1 MDSKKP
7 FHESVAEQLIEQ
19 LRAGTAPWQRPW
31 KPGESHSLLP
41 MNPITGKRYQGIN
54 AIHLM
59 GQGRADPR
67 WMTYKQAAA
76 HEAQV
81 RKGEKGTPIQYWK
94 FSEDQ
99 VRRDEQGR
107 PLLDPEGQ
115 PIKESVR
122 LERPRVFMA
131 TVFNAEQI
139 EGLPAL
145 QPQTMPLWEGIDR
158 AERILQA
165 SGARITHVP
174 GNRAFYRPATDS
186 ITLPERGQF
195 ETADRYYA
203 TALHELGH
211 WTGHEQ
217 RLHRDLAHPYGS
229 EGYAR
234 EELRAEIA
242 SMILGAELGLGHDP
256 GQHAAYVGSWIK
268 VLQQDPLEIFRA
280 AAEAEKIHHYVLAF
294 EQQQTQLQS
303 QEAQP
308 ALPTRPEE
316 PAAAL
321 AMSQSEE
328 LDMPPMSEDQDRVE
342 AWTLKHVARGSLES
356 RLETARLEPIER
368 VMAVLEAMQPLERHN
383 DFWTRHELPPDTAE
397 LSSRIQQAGAALER
411 LRPDARVAQARL
423 ADELEAMDEAAI
435 QALGFTLPHDW
446 NGLVRVQARGGS
458 GSDDSPPGVAPAD
471 STGQSPVW
479 AVYALDNKGERHHL
493 LDVPGQL
500 AAERLADRL
509 VLIDA
514 NSTADSLQRGA
525 KLARWHEERVWR
537 DPASTETSRAAAKAA
552 RQSADAKALLNASD
566 PVFGQGQQTAPLS
579 AARDLPVQ
587 RRRDYLSVPYG
598 ERGAAKAAGA
608 LWDPAAKCWYAG
620 PQADQERLER
630 WRPDRLS
637 GQQAP
642 ALSSREEFAQ
652 ALRSL
657 GALVSGEHPIM
668 DGQTHRIRV
677 EGDRQ
682 GEQAGFYVAHLDGH
696 PAAYLKNNRTGVEMK
711 WKAKGYALDP
721 VEKARLQAEAAD
733 KLAERA
739 LEHERTQQATAQR
752 LSQQLDQLLPLERPT
767 PYLQAKG
774 IRPQAGAYTDR
785 EGLST
790 CLPAYDSQG
799 QLWSM
804 QYIQPDGTKRFAK
817 DSRKEGCFHPVG
829 GMQALEAAPV
839 LLIAEGYATA
849 ASLSE
854 ATGQA
859 AVAAFDSGNL
869 LAVAR
874 VLHERFP
881 HKPVLIAGDD
891 DRHLELTQGINPGRF
906 KAEQAARAVGGSA
919 IFPVFA
925 SAEHSYPAGLE
936 PVTPAMYRA
945 HEQALARLEA
955 DKLGPGAGQLKPQE
969 RTELQRDLLGQTQL
983 DALARMKR
991 HTDFNDLA
999 SHGEFGREGVQRQL
1013 RAAFDQLQELG
1024 QQQGRERKPPSLGR
1038 ARKQGLHS
1046 AG

>member
-1 MDSKKP
+1 MDNKKP
-7 FHESVAEQLIEQ
+7 FHELVAEQLIEQ

-31 KPGESHSLLP
+31 QPGESHSLLP
-41 MNPITGKRYQGIN
+41 MNPTTGKRYQGIN

-59 GQGRADPR
+59 GQGRSDPR
-67 WMTYKQAAA
+67 WMTYKQAAGQ
-76 HEAQV
+76 EAQV
-81 RKGEKGTPIQYWK
+81 RKGERGTPIQYWK
-94 FSEDQ
+94 FSEEDE
-99 VRRDEQGR
+99 RRDEQGR
-107 PLLDPEGQ
+107 PLLDAEGQ
-115 PIKESVR
+115 PLKESVR

-145 QPQTMPLWEGIDR
+145 QPQTVPLWEGIER
-158 AERILQA
+158 AEHILQA
-165 SGARITHVP
+165 SGAHITHVP

-217 RLHRDLAHPYGS
+217 RLHRDLAHPFGS

-256 GQHAAYVGSWIK
+256 GQHAAYVGSWIQ

-280 AAEAEKIHHYVLAF
+280 AAEAEKIHHYVLSF
-294 EQQQTQLQS
+294 EQQQTQRQS
-303 QEAQP
+303 QDAQP
-308 ALPTRPEE
+308 VLLPQHEE
-316 PAAAL
+316 PTAAL
-321 AMSQSEE
+321 AMSQPQEV
-328 LDMPPMSEDQDRVE
+328 DMPQMSEGQDRVE
-342 AWTLKHVARGSLES
+342 AWTLKHVARGSLEPL
-356 RLETARLEPIER
+356 LETARLEPIER
-368 VMAVLEAMQPLERHN
+368 VMAVLEAMQPLESHN
-383 DFWTRHELPPDTAE
+383 DFWTRHELPSDTDE
-397 LSSRIQQAGAALER
+397 LSSRIQQASAALER
-411 LRPDARVAQARL
+411 IRPDARIAQARL
-423 ADELEAMDEAAI
+423 AGEVEDMDAATI
-435 QALGFTLPHDW
+435 QALGFPLPHDW
-446 NGLVRVQARGGS
+446 NGRVQIQARS
-458 GSDDSPPGVAPAD
+458 GQVLEGQPPGVAPTD
-471 STGQSPVW
+471 PVGQSPVW
-479 AVYALDNKGERHHL
+479 AVYAQGNRGARHHL
-493 LDVPGQL
+493 LDVASQSD
-500 AAERLADRL
+500 AERLADRL
-509 VLIDA
+509 ALIDA
-514 NSTADSLQRGA
+514 NSTADNHQRGA

-537 DPASTETSRAAAKAA
+537 DPASTEASRSAAKAA

-566 PVFGQGQQTAPLS
+566 HVPGQGKQTGPQPAGQ
-579 AARDLPVQ
+579 DLPAVRQ
-587 RRRDYLSVPYG
+587 RQYLRVPYG

-620 PQADQERLER
+620 PRADLERLER
-630 WRPDRLS
+630 WWPDRLS
-637 GQQAP
+637 SQQAP
-642 ALSSREEFAQ
+642 ALSPREEFAQ

-657 GALVSGEHPIM
+657 GALVTGEHPIM
-668 DGQTHRIRV
+668 DGQAHRIRV
-677 EGDRQ
+677 EGDRR

-721 VEKARLQAEAAD
+721 AEKERLQAEAAD

-739 LEHERTQQATAQR
+739 LEHERTQQATAR
-752 LSQQLDQLLPLERPT
+752 RISQQLEQLLPLEQPT

-804 QYIQPDGTKRFAK
+804 QYIQPDGIKRFAK

-829 GMQALEAAPV
+829 GMQALETAPV

-849 ASLSE
+849 ASLAE
-854 ATGQA
+854 VTGQA
-859 AVAAFDSGNL
+859 TVAAFDSGNL
-869 LAVAR
+869 LSVAR
-874 VLHERFP
+874 SLHERFP
-881 HKPVLIAGDD
+881 YKPVLIAGDD
-891 DRHLELTQGINPGRF
+891 DRHLELTQGINPGRL
-906 KAEQAARAVGGSA
+906 KAEQAGRAVGGRA

-925 SAEHSYPAGLE
+925 SAENRYPAGLE
-936 PVTPAMYRA
+936 PVTPALYRA
-945 HEQALARLEA
+945 HEQAMARLESTQE
-955 DKLGPGAGQLKPQE
+955 GSEPGRLKPQE
-969 RTELQRDLLGQTQL
+969 HTESQSGLLSEAQL

-999 SHGEFGREGVQRQL
+999 SHSEFGREGLQRQL
-1013 RAAFDQLQELG
+1013 RAAFDQVQELG
-1024 QQQGRERKPPSLGR
+1024 QQQGREVKPPSLER
-1038 ARKQGLHS
+1038 TRKQRLHS